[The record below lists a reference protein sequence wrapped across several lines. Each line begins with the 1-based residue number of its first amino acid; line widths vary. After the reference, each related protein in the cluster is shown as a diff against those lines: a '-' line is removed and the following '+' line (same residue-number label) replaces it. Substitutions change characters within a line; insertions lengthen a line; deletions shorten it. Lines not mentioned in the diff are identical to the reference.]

1 MSEVNTIVKQ
11 NSFDIVRNEGDKL
24 IQDNEFFKDLTEIM
38 ENETFAKFFKKYFYD
53 STESKITIIY
63 MTLYQEFKTKWKE
76 LNDTELD
83 KRINTFLLWRI
94 MKDTK
99 TNKFAIQT
107 VLNKLE
113 KPNHSKEIFDELKE
127 FIQISENTMKLK
139 E

>member
-1 MSEVNTIVKQ
+1 
-11 NSFDIVRNEGDKL
+11 
-24 IQDNEFFKDLTEIM
+24 
-38 ENETFAKFFKKYFYD
+38 
-53 STESKITIIY
+53 

-76 LNDTELD
+76 LNDSELD
-83 KRINTFLLWRI
+83 KRINTFLLWKI

-127 FIQISENTMKLK
+127 FISISENTMKLK

>member
-1 MSEVNTIVKQ
+1 
-11 NSFDIVRNEGDKL
+11 
-24 IQDNEFFKDLTEIM
+24 M

-94 MKDTK
+94 MKDSK

-113 KPNHSKEIFDELKE
+113 KPNHSKEIFDACPIICIIRPNICTGLLLMIGRVM
-127 FIQISENTMKLK
+127 FDGFNPQRIVYMAPQ
-139 E
+139 

>member
-63 MTLYQEFKTKWKE
+63 MTLYQEFKTKLHFDQFVLLLE
-76 LNDTELD
+76 NMIFQTSISD
-83 KRINTFLLWRI
+83 KTDF
-94 MKDTK
+94 
-99 TNKFAIQT
+99 
-107 VLNKLE
+107 
-113 KPNHSKEIFDELKE
+113 
-127 FIQISENTMKLK
+127 
-139 E
+139 